1 MSNYGLPTK
10 TQCVHIIH
18 FAFQQWVK
26 QDLFILKR
34 VVTADNESDLLTKH
48 LSRTLFYRHIDIL
61 TLLWVKKVLSSYVFI
76 MSTFKDIM
84 PCATKEKVF

>member
-1 MSNYGLPTK
+1 MANTDQPTK
-10 TQCVHIIH
+10 THCVDIIH
-18 FAFQQWVK
+18 FTFQQWVK

-61 TLLWVKKVLSSYVFI
+61 TLLWVK
-76 MSTFKDIM
+76 
-84 PCATKEKVF
+84 